1 MAAMS
6 SASDTE
12 ELDDGYVSGFRWP
25 VALGFAAFLA
35 MAIFWIWV
43 FQNGGS
49 IAHPDE
55 FDDPAFIAQAEALC
69 SKRQEAITAIPN
81 GATAEDAIERSKLV
95 RRGTVEL
102 ETMVAELAELGV
114 PADPKGAET
123 VPLWLGDYEI
133 YLNDRRVY
141 ADILATGEDPPFL
154 ISGNASGD
162 RVTDGLTTFAEVNNM
177 RSCGPSGDV

>member
-1 MAAMS
+1 MTMS
-6 SASDTE
+6 TRDPLE
-12 ELDDGYVSGFRWP
+12 DLDDGYVGGFRWP
-25 VALGFAAFLA
+25 VALGVAAFLA
-35 MAIFWIWV
+35 MAIFWIYA

-55 FDDPAFIAQAEALC
+55 FDDPAFIEQAEAWC
-69 SKRQEAITAIPN
+69 AERQAAIAAIPN
-81 GATAEDAIERSKLV
+81 GATAEDARERSQLV
-95 RRGTVEL
+95 RLGTVEL
-102 ETMVAELAELGV
+102 EAMVTGLAELGL
-114 PADPKGAET
+114 PSDPKGAET
-123 VPLWLGDYEI
+123 VPLWLADYEI

-141 ADILATGEDPPFL
+141 ADILATGDDPPFL